1 MNNRADILE
10 RLQVLADYFDTN
22 LMRDAID
29 LINTQRNKIIWLER
43 ERRDMSEECQELS
56 RLLDIE
62 REKNARLQQVASKM
76 MTT

>member
-10 RLQVLADYFDTN
+10 RLQVLAEYFDAN